1 MSEYKP
7 VKIKRKKRADSSLIR
22 AMIFRIVPIVLVVVI
37 AICSFSIFDKRIS
50 EILADSKYGDLADRG
65 NIDDPSLDTY
75 DPLNVD
81 WLSLYSTTGND
92 GFDPLLLSPL
102 EEVNGMKPSDMLAST
117 EFERALG
124 YTNKQSMLWSLN
136 KSINEDITAWIYMY
150 GMGINY
156 PIAEENGKKDYYLTH
171 SYDHTPSTSGTLFMS
186 SACSINPVSRNL
198 IIHGHNMRDGTM
210 FATLQNF
217 LKGTRAYYDSHKY
230 IFLDTLYGT
239 YRYEIYSVYQTSPN
253 SSYLYVDFD
262 SNASFIKWCNQTN
275 NRGVYKDSNVIFTPY
290 DRILTLSTCDP
301 SGKYRV
307 IVHAKMVYPD
317 PMTELE
323 DSLNYGE
330 NDEQFGNPYP
340 EITDAIDPSEATEA
354 PAVTAAPTETPQLN
368 VVTPAPVEPFQTGS
382 LYRVKL
388 SDQKSTLRL
397 RNKPSTTSVVE
408 AALAN
413 GTQVTILSVVDENW
427 VKVKTQGGMEGY
439 LQKGFLIPESD
450 FFYTT
455 PSDAIGAPTSNLVT
469 PTL

>member
-1 MSEYKP
+1 MCEST
-7 VKIKRKKRADSSLIR
+7 DNDNSL
-22 AMIFRIVPIVLVVVI
+22 F
-37 AICSFSIFDKRIS
+37 
-50 EILADSKYGDLADRG
+50 
-65 NIDDPSLDTY
+65 
-75 DPLNVD
+75 
-81 WLSLYSTTGND
+81 TT
-92 GFDPLLLSPL
+92 
-102 EEVNGMKPSDMLAST
+102 
-117 EFERALG
+117 
-124 YTNKQSMLWSLN
+124 
-136 KSINEDITAWIYMY
+136 
-150 GMGINY
+150 
-156 PIAEENGKKDYYLTH
+156 H
-171 SYDHTPSTSGTLFMS
+171 
-186 SACSINPVSRNL
+186 
-198 IIHGHNMRDGTM
+198 
-210 FATLQNF
+210 
-217 LKGTRAYYDSHKY
+217 DSHKY

-262 SNASFIKWCNQTN
+262 SNSSFIKWCNQTN
-275 NRGVYKDSNVIFTPY
+275 NRGIYKDSNVVFTPY

-354 PAVTAAPTETPQLN
+354 PAVTAAPTETPELN
-368 VVTPAPVEPFQTGS
+368 VVTPAPIEPFQSGS

-450 FFYTT
+450 FFYAT
-455 PSDAIGAPTSNLVT
+455 PSDTIGAPTSNLIT